1 MVKNDG
7 EVSQFSKKLRYI
19 QNPDFCLDMK
29 LCDNL
34 SVLLTKLQL
43 RFLQEEYVS
52 IDLETLRDSD
62 IFCKIL
68 PPKNEENDK
77 ILEEAGTNPKLC

>member
-1 MVKNDG
+1 M
-7 EVSQFSKKLRYI
+7 EL
-19 QNPDFCLDMK
+19 
-29 LCDNL
+29 
-34 SVLLTKLQL
+34 
-43 RFLQEEYVS
+43 FLQEEYVS

-77 ILEEAGTNPKLC
+77 ILEEAGLILSFARICSFKNLLALKWAI